1 MELSTLATELQK
13 RVPHRVLPKQT
24 GKPQFHQ
31 IREIQKLLEE
41 NAGIID
47 SDLPN
52 TGEFNHLF
60 LMKSPA
66 EYTAL
71 TGKDPVVMPE
81 SPDRPEI
88 QNNATAARI
97 AQMDRA
103 YEREK
108 KVYDTTMAMKEFLT
122 NQLTTAFE
130 PKWIQP
136 LRHPVTRQL
145 NHRTISEIFHFFYTR
160 YGKIKS
166 STVRERE
173 DELLT
178 TPVDLD
184 LPIIILFDDIED
196 FRVLA
201 QSAKVAKSS
210 DQIMDLTITILKN
223 CGCFTNALIA
233 WKNLPQADKTWAR
246 LRTHFDKAHEDLQDV
261 SDLPIGQ
268 TPFQQVQQVNALK
281 EQIHASVKQDV
292 TEQLLMLQDTIQ
304 LALQKSAN
312 QNYPS
317 NENSDNTA
325 VAELKSFFQEQ
336 INNLKAA
343 HHQEVATLRNQL
355 NQVKEKVGGKPNS
368 GRNRFKKKRYDKDA
382 QKEDDTSQL
391 YREGPR
397 VRKVI
402 NKYCWTHG
410 ASNHNGAE
418 CQYPDKHH
426 KKEAT
431 FADKMG
437 GSTAFCQFVKNE

>member
-31 IREIQKLLEE
+31 IRELQKLLEE

-81 SPDRPEI
+81 SPDRPII

-97 AQMDRA
+97 AQLDRA

-160 YGKIKS
+160 YGKVKS

-233 WKNLPQADKTWAR
+233 WKNLPQADKTWPR
-246 LRTHFDKAHEDLQDV
+246 LKTHFDKAHEDLQDV
-261 SDLPIGQ
+261 TDLPIGQ
-268 TPFQQVQQVNALK
+268 TPFQQINLLQ
-281 EQIHASVKQDV
+281 EQVKQDV

-304 LALQKSAN
+304 LALKN
-312 QNYPS
+312 PS

-336 INNLKAA
+336 INNLKAT

-355 NQVKEKVGGKPNS
+355 NQVKEKTGGKPSS
-368 GRNRFKKKRYDKDA
+368 GRNRLKKKRYDKDV
-382 QKEDDTSQL
+382 QKEDDTPQV

-397 VRKVI
+397 VRTVI

-410 ASNHNGAE
+410 ASNHNGEE
-418 CQYPDKHH
+418 CHYPDKNH

>member
-1 MELSTLATELQK
+1 MELSTLASELQK

-41 NAGIID
+41 NAGTID

-81 SPDRPEI
+81 SPDRPVI

-97 AQMDRA
+97 AQLDRA
-103 YEREK
+103 YERKK

-145 NHRTISEIFHFFYTR
+145 NHRTISEMFHFFYTR
-160 YGKIKS
+160 YGKVKS

-233 WKNLPQADKTWAR
+233 WKNLPQADKTWPR
-246 LRTHFDKAHEDLQDV
+246 LKTHFDTAHQDLQDV
-261 SDLPIGQ
+261 TDLPIGQ
-268 TPFQQVQQVNALK
+268 TPFQQINLLK
-281 EQIHASVKQDV
+281 EQVKQDV
-292 TEQLLMLQDTIQ
+292 TQQLLALQDTIQ
-304 LALQKSAN
+304 LAIQNSAY
-312 QNYPS
+312 QNNPS

-325 VAELKSFFQEQ
+325 VTELKSFFQEQ

-343 HHQEVATLRNQL
+343 HHQEVAALRNQL
-355 NQVKEKVGGKPNS
+355 NQVKEKTGGKPSS
-368 GRNRFKKKRYDKDA
+368 GKNRFKKKRYDKDV
-382 QKEDDTSQL
+382 QKEDDAPQV

-397 VRKVI
+397 VRTVI

-410 ASNHNGAE
+410 ASNHNGEE
-418 CQYPDKHH
+418 CHYPDKNH

>member
-31 IREIQKLLEE
+31 IRELQKLLEE

-81 SPDRPEI
+81 SPDRPII

-97 AQMDRA
+97 AQLDRA

-145 NHRTISEIFHFFYTR
+145 NHRTISEMFHFFYTR
-160 YGKIKS
+160 YGKVKS

-233 WKNLPQADKTWAR
+233 WKNLPQADKTWPR
-246 LRTHFDKAHEDLQDV
+246 LKTHFDKAHEDLQDV
-261 SDLPIGQ
+261 TDLPIGQ
-268 TPFQQVQQVNALK
+268 TPFQQINLLQ
-281 EQIHASVKQDV
+281 EQVKQDV

-304 LALQKSAN
+304 LALKN
-312 QNYPS
+312 PS

-336 INNLKAA
+336 INNLKAT

-355 NQVKEKVGGKPNS
+355 NQVKEKTGGKPSS
-368 GRNRFKKKRYDKDA
+368 GRNRLKKKRYDKDV
-382 QKEDDTSQL
+382 QKEDDTPQV

-397 VRKVI
+397 VRTVI
-402 NKYCWTHG
+402 NT
-410 ASNHNGAE
+410 SNHNGEE
-418 CQYPDKHH
+418 CHYPDKNH

>member
-81 SPDRPEI
+81 SPDRPII

-97 AQMDRA
+97 AQLDRA

-145 NHRTISEIFHFFYTR
+145 NHRTISEMFHFFYTR
-160 YGKIKS
+160 YGKVKS

-233 WKNLPQADKTWAR
+233 WKNLPQADKTWPR
-246 LRTHFDKAHEDLQDV
+246 LKTHFDKAHEDLQDV
-261 SDLPIGQ
+261 TDLPIGQ
-268 TPFQQVQQVNALK
+268 TPFQQINLLK
-281 EQIHASVKQDV
+281 EQVKQDV

-312 QNYPS
+312 QNNPS

-336 INNLKAA
+336 INNLKAT

-355 NQVKEKVGGKPNS
+355 NQVKEKTGGKPSS
-368 GRNRFKKKRYDKDA
+368 GRNRLKKKRYDKDV
-382 QKEDDTSQL
+382 QKEDDTPQV

-397 VRKVI
+397 VRTVI

-410 ASNHNGAE
+410 ASNHNGEE
-418 CQYPDKHH
+418 CHYPDKNH